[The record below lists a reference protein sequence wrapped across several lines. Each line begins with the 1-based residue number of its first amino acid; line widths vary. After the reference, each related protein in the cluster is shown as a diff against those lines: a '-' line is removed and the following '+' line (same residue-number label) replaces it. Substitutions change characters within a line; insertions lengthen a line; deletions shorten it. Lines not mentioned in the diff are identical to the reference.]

1 MAFGLQTTNR
11 NRFNS
16 SVFVL
21 FFYWNLRASNRS
33 SGVCVC
39 FATFYPFSTS
49 HRKTGT
55 ECELHLHESTKHTH
69 TAHSYSIQCST
80 IRYNVCR
87 RVASKSLHF
96 HKFCLFKTQKPNVCT
111 IPNIKVKHTS
121 ITHTHMH
128 GYSALH
134 IHSKSTTKCYT
145 IYTSCINVV
154 CLSIPCTCQH
164 NHCWPLCVKWYGHRC
179 SLY

>member
-1 MAFGLQTTNR
+1 MSCVRSAHIFARKINIKTLWECNEKQHDTNEHYKKEASLYSAETTKKKKLMYKRDNVMLKSWLLAFKLQTEI
-11 NRFNS
+11 
-16 SVFVL
+16 VL
-21 FFYWNLRASNRS
+21 ILLFLFYFLLKFTRVQSFFGR
-33 SGVCVC
+33 VCVC

-96 HKFCLFKTQKPNVCT
+96 HKFCLFKTQNQMFAQSQ
-111 IPNIKVKHTS
+111 I
-121 ITHTHMH
+121 
-128 GYSALH
+128 
-134 IHSKSTTKCYT
+134 
-145 IYTSCINVV
+145 
-154 CLSIPCTCQH
+154 
-164 NHCWPLCVKWYGHRC
+164 
-179 SLY
+179 